1 MHTLIRKRNEEK
13 KRRKEEEKKKRKRKE
28 VPTLFIPVMSPI
40 AGTLPPC
47 VSAVLR
53 VCRRAHRP
61 HAVPSAAHTT
71 PTRGG
76 GDTAHPHR
84 GHGGGHS
91 AGSDGDGDAVVGV
104 VEDGED
110 GKSGDGRGT
119 R

>member
-1 MHTLIRKRNEEK
+1 
-13 KRRKEEEKKKRKRKE
+13 
-28 VPTLFIPVMSPI
+28 MSAI
-40 AGTLPPC
+40 AGTLSPC

-61 HAVPSAAHTT
+61 HAVPSAAHST

-84 GHGGGHS
+84 GHGEGDF
-91 AGSDGDGDAVVGV
+91 AGSGGDGDAVGGGE
-104 VEDGED
+104 EDGED